1 METVIRVDGL
11 SVSYRDSDRWLR
23 VLHDVGFAI
32 GRGEVFGLV
41 GESGCGKSTIGLQL
55 LGYRQANMRVDGG
68 SVLFHGR
75 NLLTLERGELDRLR
89 GDRIGFVPQNPTT
102 ALNPAM
108 RVGTQIEETLFLHRR
123 ADGEAHARAR
133 SEDLFDL
140 VGLPNPKLLCQRY
153 PHELSGGQQQ
163 RVCIAMAV
171 ACDPDLIVLDEP
183 TTGLDVTTQEQIVDL
198 LVSLR
203 NRIGTAMLYVT
214 HDLGLL
220 AQIADRIG
228 VMYAG
233 HMVETGPSEVLF
245 AAPRH
250 PYTRGLIASVPRI
263 DDPVDAVPA
272 APLQGT
278 LKRGELPPGCAFSPR
293 CEHATQSCRSTV
305 QRLDAIDPG
314 HQIACQRWR
323 DLPGVPDCVPARA
336 SSRSAASGDQN
347 PILECDGLSLAYGV
361 GRGLLSRFL
370 PAKPF
375 VAVRDLSLAIARGE
389 TLALVGESGSGKST
403 VGRAISG
410 LLRPYRGT
418 IRLDGVP
425 LAPSYRQRS
434 DDQRRRIQFI
444 FQNPDAS
451 LNPRAP
457 VRRILERPLRMFFGG
472 SRASIDERVG
482 QALAEVSLEAGYGR
496 RYADQLSG
504 GERQRVAIARAL
516 IAEPELL
523 LCDEILSALDV
534 SVQAN
539 IIALLRRLRADR
551 GISMLF
557 ISHDLAVVRTIADRV
572 AVLFHG
578 QLMEIGGNREIFA
591 APYHPY
597 THALLN
603 AVPTVTA
610 VKTRS
615 ARHSPERAIDG
626 AACAFAGRCPWQ
638 LGALCVEH
646 PPPWRE
652 TGDGLKIRCHL
663 PLEDLPGSDGWPAPR
678 TVRQVATGSD
688 P

>member
-1 METVIRVDGL
+1 
-11 SVSYRDSDRWLR
+11 
-23 VLHDVGFAI
+23 
-32 GRGEVFGLV
+32 
-41 GESGCGKSTIGLQL
+41 
-55 LGYRQANMRVDGG
+55 
-68 SVLFHGR
+68 
-75 NLLTLERGELDRLR
+75 
-89 GDRIGFVPQNPTT
+89 
-102 ALNPAM
+102 
-108 RVGTQIEETLFLHRR
+108 
-123 ADGEAHARAR
+123 
-133 SEDLFDL
+133 
-140 VGLPNPKLLCQRY
+140 
-153 PHELSGGQQQ
+153 
-163 RVCIAMAV
+163 
-171 ACDPDLIVLDEP
+171 
-183 TTGLDVTTQEQIVDL
+183 
-198 LVSLR
+198 
-203 NRIGTAMLYVT
+203 
-214 HDLGLL
+214 
-220 AQIADRIG
+220 
-228 VMYAG
+228 MYAG
-233 HMVETGPSEVLF
+233 YMVETAPSDALF

-263 DDPVDAVPA
+263 DDAVDAAPA

-278 LKRGELPPGCAFSPR
+278 LKRSELPLGCAFSPR
-293 CEHATQSCRSTV
+293 CDHATEACRSTV
-305 QRLDAIDPG
+305 QRLEDIDPA
-314 HQIACQRWR
+314 HQIACRRWR
-323 DLPGVPDCVPARA
+323 DLPWVPERVAAEA
-336 SSRSAASGDQN
+336 SGRSAASGDRG
-347 PILECDGLSLAYGV
+347 PILECERVTLAYGV

-375 VAVRDLSLAIARGE
+375 IAVQDLSLTIGRGE

-434 DDQRRRIQFI
+434 DDERRRIQFI

-472 SRASIDERVG
+472 SKPSIDERIG
-482 QALAEVSLEAGYGR
+482 QALQEVSLEPNYGR

-539 IIALLRRLRADR
+539 IIALLRRLRAER

-578 QLMEIGGNREIFA
+578 QLMEVGGNREIFA
-591 APYHPY
+591 PPYHPY

-610 VKTRS
+610 VRSRS
-615 ARHSPERAIDG
+615 ARHTHERAIDG

-638 LGALCVEH
+638 LGALCVEQ

-652 TGDGLKIRCHL
+652 AGGGLRIRCHL
-663 PLEDLPGSDGWPAPR
+663 RLDELPAGNGLPAAPH
-678 TVRQVATGSD
+678 TAQPAATGSD